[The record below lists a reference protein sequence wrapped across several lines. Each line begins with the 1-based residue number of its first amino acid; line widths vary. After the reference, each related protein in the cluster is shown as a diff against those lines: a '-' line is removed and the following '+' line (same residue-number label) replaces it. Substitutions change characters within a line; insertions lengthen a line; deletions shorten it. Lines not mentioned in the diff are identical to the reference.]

1 MTFTMQSI
9 IIQKILI
16 RSTYMNI
23 IRNIYYFYING
34 FKNMTLGKTLWKI
47 IIIKLIVILIFLK
60 FFVHDKSF
68 KTEYKTYEEKVDFV
82 YKNLTK

>member
-1 MTFTMQSI
+1 
-9 IIQKILI
+9 
-16 RSTYMNI
+16 MNI

-60 FFVHDKSF
+60 FFIHYKSF

>member
-1 MTFTMQSI
+1 
-9 IIQKILI
+9 
-16 RSTYMNI
+16 MNI

-68 KTEYKTYEEKVDFV
+68 KIEYKTYEEKVDFV